1 MHLQLVQV
9 QTEYMARY
17 LNKECQRTLDINIFI
32 YVFTDCRPPPVFR
45 FLNNFL
51 NLLILSLISSLNE
64 DGDALSLFVLMDILD
79 VLDSEDFSVAV
90 FGIMSK
96 TGIPQRGGT
105 SCRMMVIMR
114 EMTINLIL

>member
-9 QTEYMARY
+9 QTEHMARY

-32 YVFTDCRPPPVFR
+32 YVFTDCRSLTVFR

-51 NLLILSLISSLNE
+51 NLLILSLISSLNVDDE
-64 DGDALSLFVLMDILD
+64 ALFVLMDILD

>member
-32 YVFTDCRPPPVFR
+32 YVFTDCRPLPVFR

-51 NLLILSLISSLNE
+51 NLLILSLISSLNVDDE
-64 DGDALSLFVLMDILD
+64 ALFVLMDILD
-79 VLDSEDFSVAV
+79 VLDSEDVSVAV

>member
-32 YVFTDCRPPPVFR
+32 YVFTDCRPLPVFR

-64 DGDALSLFVLMDILD
+64 DDDALFVLMDILD

-96 TGIPQRGGT
+96 TGIPLRGGT
-105 SCRMMVIMR
+105 DCRMMVIMR
-114 EMTINLIL
+114 KMTINLIL

>member
-51 NLLILSLISSLNE
+51 NLLILSLISSLNV
-64 DGDALSLFVLMDILD
+64 DDVFVLMDILD
-79 VLDSEDFSVAV
+79 ILDSEDFSVAV

-96 TGIPQRGGT
+96 TGIPLRGGT
-105 SCRMMVIMR
+105 DCRMMVIMR
-114 EMTINLIL
+114 KMTINLIL

>member
-1 MHLQLVQV
+1 
-9 QTEYMARY
+9 MARY

-64 DGDALSLFVLMDILD
+64 DGDALFVLIDILD

-105 SCRMMVIMR
+105 NCMMMVIMR
-114 EMTINLIL
+114 KMTINLIL